1 MTGLS
6 ARLSEIVEA
15 LPLEPGMRVL
25 EIGGAPG
32 SAARAV
38 AGKVGPEGHVMVI
51 DRSDKGVLQIYHL
64 ATDEIDAGRMSVR
77 SVAAEDFDIL
87 DLEPFDLAF
96 AIRVGSFD
104 GRHPRNR
111 AQALRRIAAALT
123 PEGRLFIDGGDPLI
137 EVDLSEY
144 RPAAR
149 H

>member
-6 ARLSEIVEA
+6 PRLAEIVDA

-32 SAARAV
+32 AAAREV
-38 AGKVGPEGHVMVI
+38 AQRVGPRGHVMVI
-51 DRSDKGVLQIYHL
+51 DRSDKGILRVHHL
-64 ATDEIDAGRMSVR
+64 AAEEIESGVMSVR
-77 SVAAEDFDIL
+77 SVAAEHFEIH

-96 AIRVGSFD
+96 AVRVGSLD
-104 GRHPRNR
+104 DRHPRNK

-123 PEGRLFIDGGDPLI
+123 PEGRLFVDGGDPLI

-144 RPAAR
+144 RKP
-149 H
+149 